1 VRRTPMPFRRLYV
14 SLAVLALVLV
24 TPGQAHAVSPWPS
37 VSICTEVEFTSGG
50 VQRSPTVDNYSITGY
65 VRACPGADDPQA
77 RWTIARYG
85 TGTPGVVSRQM
96 PYGAPGEHGYHFY
109 YQRYAAPGTWA
120 ACVVNH
126 VQPTEADPLLSTAN
140 RVACVGPDPNP
151 PTSDWPMVAT
161 PLVPI
166 PIDDPRF
173 DGAVV
178 VGEGSG
184 PRPACG
190 GCV

>member
-1 VRRTPMPFRRLYV
+1 MRRIPMPFRRLCA
-14 SLAVLALVLV
+14 SLAILALVVV
-24 TPGQAHAVSPWPS
+24 TPGQARAASPWPPVS
-37 VSICTEVEFTSGG
+37 VCTQVEFTGGG
-50 VQRSPTVDNYSITGY
+50 VQRSPTLDSYSITGY

-77 RWTIARYG
+77 RWTVARYG
-85 TGTPGVVSRQM
+85 AGTPGVVSRQM
-96 PYGAPGEHGYHFY
+96 PYGAPGERGYHFLY
-109 YQRYAAPGTWA
+109 KRYAAPGTWA
-120 ACVVNH
+120 ACVVNQ

-151 PTSDWPMVAT
+151 PTSELPILST

-173 DGAVV
+173 DGALVAD
-178 VGEGSG
+178 ETAE
-184 PRPACG
+184 PRPVCT